1 MEFIFHGTGTSSGLP
16 LIECLV
22 APPDKR
28 TCPTCVG
35 SLTPE
40 GRKNAR
46 RNTGS
51 IIRVRA
57 KDGEKEM
64 LFVERTPRKLDR
76 RLMDPI
82 VARLLSMLARLS
94 CPLR

>member
-1 MEFIFHGTGTSSGLP
+1 MAKLKNGSETNSKTEMELIFHGTGTSSGLP

-22 APPDKR
+22 QPPEKR
-28 TCPTCVG
+28 SCPTCVS
-35 SLTPE
+35 SLTLE

-57 KDGEKEM
+57 KDGEMEM
-64 LFVERTPRKLDR
+64 LLVKF
-76 RLMDPI
+76 
-82 VARLLSMLARLS
+82 
-94 CPLR
+94 